1 MQHGILRH
9 GRIIVAEVRDDV
21 RLLLFHQRPEVAD
34 AERLRD
40 GAALSPHVHDDV
52 VAVGVGERLLDLQ
65 AHDGAHAVVAAVGDD
80 FFPDVRAHVFVKARV
95 AAARAEARLERLAG
109 GVGLRVVAHGA
120 EVHLDAL
127 FRLAHAHAGAGQ
139 LRADQAAAVE
149 DAVGVHELREH
160 LVIAKTVLQRHDR
173 RLRSDAGHGVG
184 HDVLRLRGLDHED
197 DHIHRADVA
206 RGRARVKAREH
217 LLALRRAEDQPVGC
231 DLVHVRLVLVDEP
244 ELGAAL
250 AQIGGKDAAGSAGAD
265 HCDFHAVASLAN
277 CRPVVARPAAKKT
290 G

>member
-1 MQHGILRH
+1 M
-9 GRIIVAEVRDDV
+9 
-21 RLLLFHQRPEVAD
+21 
-34 AERLRD
+34 
-40 GAALSPHVHDDV
+40 
-52 VAVGVGERLLDLQ
+52 
-65 AHDGAHAVVAAVGDD
+65 
-80 FFPDVRAHVFVKARV
+80 
-95 AAARAEARLERLAG
+95 
-109 GVGLRVVAHGA
+109 
-120 EVHLDAL
+120 HLDAL

-149 DAVGVHELREH
+149 DTVGVHELREH
-160 LVIAKTVLQRHDR
+160 FVVAETVLQRHDR

-197 DHIHRADVA
+197 DHIHRADVV

-231 DLVHVRLVLVDEP
+231 DLIHVRLVFVDEP

-277 CRPVVARPAAKKT
+277 CRPVGARPAAKKT